1 MTWPLRETSVTG
13 NLDAMTTEP
22 SRNTELED
30 VRAALERLDLP
41 AWMRPL
47 VGPSIKR
54 SMDLLAKDLEPPRVA
69 FYGRTGAGKSS
80 VINALL
86 GRLDAAT
93 GEAAAVTM
101 DATAYEFNR
110 DGWKLEVIDSR
121 GVGDHGGDRAYYEAI
136 AQVIK
141 HPPDVIVFVVPALER
156 AYVDDDVQFL
166 KALTGAHRRQ
176 HKTELPVILAVS
188 KIDLVS
194 PAEEWSPPYDLNIS
208 GLTRIPGADSSVQ
221 PSPRARKETGIRA
234 ILRDRLEAYREVLF
248 AGNEVGQVRVIPVCA
263 DWDDLRDRSYNV
275 SVLAETMLECLP
287 ESAREA
293 FAGAIALKGVKAK
306 ASQDLITRISLAAG
320 GCALTPAGLDAFLVG
335 CLIFAMVSVI
345 ARIGLGQDIDNK
357 TPIAF
362 LKRLGVFG
370 PGPLVAMFIPLL
382 KLFGIG
388 FIMAAVAAPTVAV
401 IVYAIGQAAVHHF
414 IDGSS
419 IESAREVFENQKSE
433 PGLKERLGKLLKRD
447 SSRSA

>member
-1 MTWPLRETSVTG
+1 M
-13 NLDAMTTEP
+13 NAEP
-22 SRNTELED
+22 SRNGELED

-47 VGPSIKR
+47 VSPSIKR
-54 SMDLLAKDLEPPRVA
+54 SLDVLAKDLEPPRVA

-80 VINALL
+80 LINALL
-86 GRLDAAT
+86 GRHEAAT
-93 GEAAAVTM
+93 GEASAVTM
-101 DATAYEFNR
+101 DANAYEFNR
-110 DGWKLEVIDSR
+110 DGWKLEIVDSR
-121 GVGDHGGDRAYYEAI
+121 GVGDHGGDKAYYEAI
-136 AQVIK
+136 AQVVNR
-141 HPPDVIVFVVPALER
+141 PPDVIVFVVPALER
-156 AYVDDDVQFL
+156 AYVDEDVQFL

-176 HKTELPVILAVS
+176 HKSELPVILAVT
-188 KIDLVS
+188 KIDLVG

-208 GLTRIPGADSSVQ
+208 GLTRIPDDDSSVL
-221 PSPRARKETGIRA
+221 PSLRARKESGIRA

-248 AGNEVGQVRVIPVCA
+248 IGKEVGQARVIPVCA
-263 DWDDLRDRSYNV
+263 DWNDLRDRSYNV
-275 SVLAETMLECLP
+275 SNLAEAMLECLP
-287 ESAREA
+287 ESARES
-293 FAGAIALKGVKAK
+293 FAGAVAIQGVKAK

-320 GCALTPAGLDAFLVG
+320 GCALSPAGLDAFLVG

-345 ARIGLGQDIDNK
+345 ARIGQGQEIDNK
-357 TPIAF
+357 TPVAF

-382 KLFGIG
+382 KLFGVG

-414 IDGSS
+414 IEGSS
-419 IESAREVFENQKSE
+419 LESARAVFENQKSE
-433 PGLKERLGKLLKRD
+433 PGLRERLGKMLKRD

>member
-1 MTWPLRETSVTG
+1 M
-13 NLDAMTTEP
+13 NAEP
-22 SRNTELED
+22 SRNAELED

-54 SMDLLAKDLEPPRVA
+54 SLDVIAKDLEPPRVA

-80 VINALL
+80 LINALL
-86 GRLDAAT
+86 GRHEAAT

-101 DATAYEFNR
+101 DANAYEFNR
-110 DGWKLEVIDSR
+110 DGWKLEIVDSR

-136 AQVIK
+136 AQVVNR
-141 HPPDVIVFVVPALER
+141 PPDVIVFVVPALER
-156 AYVDDDVQFL
+156 AYVDEDVQFL

-176 HKTELPVILAVS
+176 HKSELPVILAVT
-188 KIDLVS
+188 KIDLVG
-194 PAEEWSPPYDLNIS
+194 PAEEWSPPYDLNLSGIS
-208 GLTRIPGADSSVQ
+208 GIPDADSSVL
-221 PSPRARKETGIRA
+221 PSLRARKEFGIRA

-248 AGNEVGQVRVIPVCA
+248 VGKEVGQARVIPVCA
-263 DWDDLRDRSYNV
+263 DWNDLRDRSYNI
-275 SVLAETMLECLP
+275 SQLAETMLECLP
-287 ESAREA
+287 ESARES
-293 FAGAIALKGVKAK
+293 FAGAVAIQGVKAK

-320 GCALTPAGLDAFLVG
+320 GCALSPAGLDAFLVG

-345 ARIGLGQDIDNK
+345 ARIGMGQEIDNK

-382 KLFGIG
+382 KLFGVG
-388 FIMAAVAAPTVAV
+388 FVMAAVAAPTVAV
-401 IVYAIGQAAVHHF
+401 IVYAIGQAAIHHF
-414 IDGSS
+414 IEGSS
-419 IESAREVFENQKSE
+419 LESAREVFENQKSE
-433 PGLKERLGKLLKRD
+433 PGLRERLGKLLKRD
-447 SSRSA
+447 SGRSV

>member
-1 MTWPLRETSVTG
+1 M
-13 NLDAMTTEP
+13 NAEP
-22 SRNTELED
+22 SRNAELED

-54 SMDLLAKDLEPPRVA
+54 SLDVIAKDLEPPRVA

-80 VINALL
+80 LINALL
-86 GRLDAAT
+86 GRHEAAT

-101 DATAYEFNR
+101 DANAYEFNR
-110 DGWKLEVIDSR
+110 DGWKLEIVDSR

-136 AQVIK
+136 AQVVNR
-141 HPPDVIVFVVPALER
+141 PPDVIVFVVPALER

-176 HKTELPVILAVS
+176 HKSELPVILAVT
-188 KIDLVS
+188 KIDLVG
-194 PAEEWSPPYDLNIS
+194 PAEEWSPPYELSLSGIS
-208 GLTRIPGADSSVQ
+208 GIPDADSSVL
-221 PSPRARKETGIRA
+221 PSLRARKEFGIRA

-248 AGNEVGQVRVIPVCA
+248 VGKEVGQARVIAVCA
-263 DWDDLRDRSYNV
+263 DWNDLRDRSYNI
-275 SVLAETMLECLP
+275 SQLAETMLECLP
-287 ESAREA
+287 ESARES
-293 FAGAIALKGVKAK
+293 FAGAVAIQGVKAK

-320 GCALTPAGLDAFLVG
+320 GCALSPAGLDAFLVG

-345 ARIGLGQDIDNK
+345 ARIGMGQEIDNK

-382 KLFGIG
+382 KLFGVG
-388 FIMAAVAAPTVAV
+388 FVMAAVAAPTVVV
-401 IVYAIGQAAVHHF
+401 IVYAIGQAAIHHF
-414 IDGSS
+414 IEGSS
-419 IESAREVFENQKSE
+419 LESAREVFENQKSE
-433 PGLKERLGKLLKRD
+433 PGLRERLGKLLKRD
-447 SSRSA
+447 SGRSV

>member
-1 MTWPLRETSVTG
+1 MNV
-13 NLDAMTTEP
+13 EP
-22 SRNTELED
+22 SRNPELED

-54 SMDLLAKDLEPPRVA
+54 SLDLLAKDLEPPRVA

-86 GRLDAAT
+86 GRFEAAT

-101 DATAYEFNR
+101 DTAAYEFNR

-121 GVGDHGGDRAYYEAI
+121 GVGDHGGDKAYYEAI
-136 AQVIK
+136 AQVVK

-176 HKTELPVILAVS
+176 HKTELPVIVAVS

-208 GLTRIPGADSSVQ
+208 GLTAILDEDSSVQ
-221 PSPRARKETGIRA
+221 PSLRARKESGIRA

-248 AGNEVGQVRVIPVCA
+248 AGNQVGRADLGLARVIPVCA
-263 DWDDLRDRSYNV
+263 DWNDLRDRSYNV
-275 SVLAETMLECLP
+275 SQLAETMLECLP

-293 FAGAIALKGVKAK
+293 FAGAVAVKGVKAK

-382 KLFGIG
+382 KLFGVG
-388 FIMAAVAAPTVAV
+388 FIMAAIAAPAVAAV
-401 IVYAIGQAAVHHF
+401 VYAIGQAAVHHF

-419 IESAREVFENQKSE
+419 IESAREVFETQKSE
-433 PGLKERLGKLLKRD
+433 PGLKERLGRLLKRD